1 MIRIL
6 FRLNMLIC
14 SVIFIFSIS
23 SCNKELS
30 SSPANGTSTT
40 GVSSDSSV
48 IALSL
53 DSNSNDS
60 IFIIQPCAR
69 GFFRDSVAASSLPA
83 NLNSYL
89 TSNYSGYTLIK
100 AYVIKDT
107 AGNIG
112 GYVAIINYNGIPVAL
127 LFDGTGGFV
136 RVLEQRER
144 GDVFNEGWHRG
155 GRFANRDPQER
166 GRDTISLSAL
176 PTAVISYMTTNFP
189 NDILVKAYINIDSSY
204 LIISADSGLYATLFN
219 SAGDFV
225 RRVQLYSRG
234 PVSQQINQ
242 TDLPSTAQTY
252 LSNTYPDYVFE
263 RGYSIYVN
271 NSLQGYIVVIDSN
284 NTKYAVE
291 FDATGNLVGAITI
304 W

>member
-204 LIISADSGLYATLFN
+204 LVISADSGLYATLFN

-234 PVSQQINQ
+234 PVSQQISQ
-242 TDLPSTAQTY
+242 TDLPSTALTY